1 MCRRTVT
8 LCLRGRDGR
17 VNVRAAM
24 FTLTLDPPEVSPR
37 LAVITIDRPGEKVN
51 TIDPAALEEVE
62 RQFAA
67 IEATPG
73 LAGIILISGK
83 PDNFIAGA
91 DVEVFATAKERR
103 EIEAFGRRGHEIL
116 ARIAGA
122 KVPLVAA
129 IHGACLGAGLE
140 LTLACTYRIA
150 TDSPKTVLALP
161 EVMLGLFPGG
171 GGVSRL
177 PRLVGLR
184 EALDMILT
192 GRNIR
197 PRAAKRMGLIDQV
210 VAEEALLPAA
220 RAAAGKLAAGKLQPR
235 LHPRGDVVRALL
247 EKNPLGRSLVFRQA
261 RKTVERKSFGL
272 YPAPL
277 VALDLIER
285 GLALP
290 LEEALK
296 LEPPAFAELA
306 VGTTSKSL
314 VSLFRRSNALK
325 KQPVFDGDGGRIEGA
340 EVRRLGMVGGGF
352 MGADIAVV
360 SAEKGIE
367 TRIRDIAAEP
377 LAKAL
382 AHCRTHFDRRARSL
396 GERHVFK
403 ARSRVSGGLDLTGF
417 STMDLIIEAVPEVLG
432 LKQDVFAQLE
442 AMVPRETILAT
453 NTSALP
459 ITRIAERLQHRDRVI
474 GLHFFSPVT
483 KMPLLEIV
491 KTADTSPQ
499 TLATCLRYAA
509 QIGKTPI
516 VVNDGPGFYTTRV
529 LGFYLMAALEMV
541 QAGHSIEAVDRG
553 ARMVGWPVGPITLL
567 DEVGIDVG
575 AKVSK
580 TLAAAF
586 PDRISVPATVDQ
598 FLAEK
603 RFGRKTGRGF
613 YVYPPER
620 RGLLARRAR
629 KHVDPEVYN
638 YFGGRTAIA
647 EEGNPEELG
656 ERLTLICAVEAVR
669 CLESG
674 ILQSPRDGDIGAVFG
689 FGYPPMRGGP
699 FRHIDALG
707 PGAVLTRLAVLRERH
722 GDAYAAPD
730 LLIRL
735 AREGKNFASLEGGEH
750 A

>member
-1 MCRRTVT
+1 
-8 LCLRGRDGR
+8 
-17 VNVRAAM
+17 M

-37 LAVITIDRPGEKVN
+37 LAVITIDRAGEKVN
-51 TIDPAALEEVE
+51 TITPEALAEVE
-62 RQFAA
+62 QQFAS

-83 PDNFIAGA
+83 RDNFIAGA
-91 DVEVFATAKERR
+91 DVEVFAHAKDRR
-103 EIEAFGRRGHEIL
+103 EIEGFGRRGHEVL

-122 KVPLVAA
+122 RVPIVAA

-140 LTLACTYRIA
+140 LALACTYRVCS
-150 TDSPKTVLALP
+150 DSPKTVLALP

-171 GGVSRL
+171 GGVTRL

-197 PRAAKRMGLIDQV
+197 PRAARRMGLVDQV

-220 RAAAGKLAAGKLQPR
+220 RAAAGKLAGGKLQPH
-235 LHPRGDVVRALL
+235 LHPRGDVVRTLL
-247 EKNPLGRSLVFRQA
+247 EGNPLGRSLVFRQA
-261 RKTVERKSFGL
+261 RKTVERKTFGL

-277 VALDLIER
+277 VALDIIEK
-285 GLALP
+285 GLGLP

-306 VGTTSKSL
+306 VGETSRSL

-325 KQPVFDGDGGRIEGA
+325 KQPVLDAAGARVEGA

-367 TRIRDIAAEP
+367 TRIRDIAADP

-382 AHCRTHFDRRARSL
+382 AHCKAHFDRRSRSV

-417 STMDLIIEAVPEVLG
+417 NTMDLIIEAVPEALG

-442 AMVPRETILAT
+442 AMVPRTTILAS

-459 ITRIAERLQHRDRVI
+459 IGAIAERLIHKDRVI
-474 GLHFFSPVT
+474 GLHFFSPVS

-491 KTADTSPQ
+491 KTPHTSPQ

-586 PDRISVPATVDQ
+586 PERIHVPDTVDQ

-613 YVYPPER
+613 YVYPAEQ
-620 RGLLARRAR
+620 RGLLARRER
-629 KHVDPEVYN
+629 KHIDPAVYG
-638 YFGGRTAIA
+638 YFAGRKAVA
-647 EEGNPEELG
+647 EESHPEELG
-656 ERLTLICAVEAVR
+656 ERLTLIAALEAVR
-669 CLESG
+669 CLEAG

-699 FRHIDALG
+699 FRHLDAMG
-707 PGAVLTRLAVLRERH
+707 PGAVLTRLAVLRERF
-722 GDAYAAPD
+722 AAGGATYNAPE

-735 AREGKNFASLEGGEH
+735 AREGKNFAGYAASREGDH

>member
-1 MCRRTVT
+1 
-8 LCLRGRDGR
+8 
-17 VNVRAAM
+17 M

-51 TIDPAALEEVE
+51 TISPEALAEVE
-62 RQFAA
+62 QQFATL
-67 IEATPG
+67 EATPG
-73 LAGIILISGK
+73 LAGIVLISGK
-83 PDNFIAGA
+83 RDGFIAGA
-91 DVEVFATAKERR
+91 DVEVFAHAKERR
-103 EIEAFGRRGHEIL
+103 EIEGFGRRGHEVL

-122 KVPLVAA
+122 KVPIVAA

-140 LTLACTYRIA
+140 LALACTWRVC

-171 GGVSRL
+171 GGVTRL

-197 PRAAKRMGLIDQV
+197 PRAAKRMGLVDQV

-235 LHPRGDVVRALL
+235 MHPRGDVVRTLL
-247 EKNPLGRSLVFRQA
+247 EKNPLGRSVVFRQA
-261 RKTVERKSFGL
+261 RKTVEKKTFGL

-277 VALDLIER
+277 VALDLIEK
-285 GLALP
+285 GLGLP
-290 LEEALK
+290 LDEALK

-306 VGTTSKSL
+306 VGETSRSL

-325 KQPVFDGDGGRIEGA
+325 KQPVFDAGGNKIEGA
-340 EVRRLGMVGGGF
+340 EVKRLGMVGGGF

-367 TRIRDIAAEP
+367 TRIRDIAGEP

-382 AHCRTHFDRRARSL
+382 AHCKAHFDRRARSV

-403 ARSRVSGGLDLTGF
+403 ARSRVSGGLDLTGYN
-417 STMDLIIEAVPEVLG
+417 TMDLIIEAVPEHLG

-442 AMVPRETILAT
+442 AMVPRTTILAS

-459 ITRIAERLQHRDRVI
+459 IGGIAEHLIHKDRVI
-474 GLHFFSPVT
+474 GLHFFSPVS

-491 KTADTSPQ
+491 KTPHTSAE

-580 TLAAAF
+580 TLAGAF
-586 PDRISVPATVDQ
+586 PERIRVPDTVDQ
-598 FLAEK
+598 FLVEK

-613 YVYPPER
+613 YVYPAEKK
-620 RGLLARRAR
+620 GLLARRGR
-629 KHVDPEVYN
+629 KQIDPDVYK
-638 YFGGRTAIA
+638 YFAGRQAIA
-647 EEGNPEELG
+647 EESHPEELG
-656 ERLTLICAVEAVR
+656 ERLTLIAALEAVR
-669 CLESG
+669 CLEAG

-699 FRHIDALG
+699 FRHLDSMG

-722 GDAYAAPD
+722 GDAYNAPE

-735 AREGKNFASLEGGEH
+735 AREGKNFASLEAAEGDH

>member
-1 MCRRTVT
+1 
-8 LCLRGRDGR
+8 
-17 VNVRAAM
+17 M

-37 LAVITIDRPGEKVN
+37 LAIITIDRPGEKVN
-51 TIDPAALEEVE
+51 TIAPAALEQVE
-62 RQFAA
+62 QQFRE

-73 LAGIILISGK
+73 LAGIVLISGK
-83 PDNFIAGA
+83 PDTFVAGA
-91 DVEVFATAKERR
+91 DVEVFATARERR
-103 EIEAFGRRGHEIL
+103 EIEAFGRRGHEVL
-116 ARIAGA
+116 ARVAAA
-122 KVPLVAA
+122 KVPIVAA

-140 LTLACTYRIA
+140 LALACTYRIA

-197 PRAAKRMGLIDQV
+197 PRAAKRMGLVDQV

-220 RAAAGKLAAGKLQPR
+220 RAAAAKLASGKLQPR
-235 LHPRGDVVRALL
+235 LHPKGDVMRTLL
-247 EKNPLGRSLVFRQA
+247 ERNPLGRSVVFRQA
-261 RKTVERKSFGL
+261 RKTVERKTFGL

-277 VALDLIER
+277 VALDLIEK
-285 GLALP
+285 GLGLP

-306 VGTTSKSL
+306 TGATSRSL

-325 KQPVFDGDGGRIEGA
+325 KQPVYDAEGDRVEGA
-340 EVRRLGMVGGGF
+340 EIHRLGMVGGGF

-377 LAKAL
+377 LGKAL
-382 AHCRTHFDRRARSL
+382 AHCKAHFDRRARSV

-417 STMDLIIEAVPEVLG
+417 GTMDLIIEAVPEVLT
-432 LKQDVFAQLE
+432 LKQEVFAQLE
-442 AMVPRETILAT
+442 AMVPRTTILAS

-474 GLHFFSPVT
+474 GLHFFSPVS

-491 KTADTSPQ
+491 KTAETSPQ

-580 TLAAAF
+580 TMAAAF
-586 PDRISVPATVDQ
+586 PDRIKVPDTVDQ
-598 FLAEK
+598 FLSEK
-603 RFGRKTGRGF
+603 RLGRKSGRGF
-613 YVYPPER
+613 YVYPPEQ
-620 RGLLARRAR
+620 RGLLARKAR
-629 KHVDPEVYN
+629 KHVDPQVYS
-638 YFGGRTAIA
+638 YFSGRQAIA
-647 EEGNPEELG
+647 EETNPEELG
-656 ERLTLICAVEAVR
+656 ERLTLIAAMEAVR

-722 GDAYAAPD
+722 GDVYAAPE
-730 LLIRL
+730 LLVRL
-735 AREGKNFASLEGGEH
+735 AREGKNFASLAPAVGSPEGEH